1 MALLDESNL
10 LAERARHAKFRTNHV
25 GTKLNEAELHE
36 LGELV
41 AKRKETPAELI
52 RGLILRELK
61 RDKEGL
67 RPSVEMV
74 EITALR
80 LQIINLLKPVL
91 TGIKM
96 TPETFD
102 AIVSE
107 VRKRKAGSAADVLHD
122 YEAAQT

>member
-1 MALLDESNL
+1 MMALLDESNL

-61 RDKEGL
+61 QDKAGMK
-67 RPSVEMV
+67 PSVEMV

-91 TGIKM
+91 TGTKM

-102 AIVSE
+102 AIVQE
-107 VRKRKAGSAADVLHD
+107 VRIRKRGCALDVLKD
-122 YEAAQT
+122 YEQG

>member
-61 RDKEGL
+61 QDKQGM

-91 TGIKM
+91 TGTKM

-102 AIVSE
+102 AIVQE
-107 VRKRKAGSAADVLHD
+107 VRIRKRGCALDVLKD
-122 YEAAQT
+122 YEQG